1 MKDLEDTAVYIE
13 IDPSDVNYINRI
25 IEGYEYLGILTTL
38 DPKRATCR
46 INSTADTRDMV
57 IDILTHLDA
66 KVTILP
72 ATQSALPQEYKRQQK
87 CQIPQ
92 TEPGFSNGE
101 GGRSVK
107 VPRCA
112 LKSKGSYIET
122 VQPRRSAN

>member
-46 INSTADTRDMV
+46 IISTADTRDMV

-72 ATQSALPQEYKRQQK
+72 DRQSALPKE
-87 CQIPQ
+87 
-92 TEPGFSNGE
+92 
-101 GGRSVK
+101 
-107 VPRCA
+107 
-112 LKSKGSYIET
+112 
-122 VQPRRSAN
+122 